1 MPQDPDT
8 ISPEEFRALR
18 PVLFCQLDEDTGGV
32 IVALDTHAFSAPAV
46 WGIVLADLVQHVA
59 NAYAQDGMAAS
70 AVLREVREVVLREL
84 EKPTDKP
91 HSLRWDAEG
100 E

>member
-8 ISPEEFRALR
+8 ISPDDFRALR
-18 PVLFCQLDEDTGGV
+18 PVLLCQLDEETGNV
-32 IVALDTHAFSAPAV
+32 VVALDIHAFSMPGV

-59 NAYAQDGMAAS
+59 NAYAQDGMVGS
-70 AVLREVREVVLREL
+70 AVLREVREVVLREF
-84 EKPTDKP
+84 ERPTDKP
-91 HSLRWDAEG
+91 QSLRWEAEG

>member
-8 ISPEEFRALR
+8 ISLEEFRSLR
-18 PVLFCQLDEDTGGV
+18 PVQLCQLDEDTGGIV
-32 IVALDTHAFSAPAV
+32 VALDNRAFSAPGV
-46 WGIVLADLVQHVA
+46 WGIVLADLVQHIA
-59 NAYAQDGMAAS
+59 NAYAQDGMVGS

-84 EKPTDKP
+84 NRPTDKP
-91 HSLRWDAEG
+91 HSLRWEPEG

>member
-8 ISPEEFRALR
+8 ISLEEFRSLR
-18 PVLFCQLDEDTGGV
+18 PVLLCQLDEDTGGIV
-32 IVALDTHAFSAPAV
+32 VALDNHAFSTPGV
-46 WGIVLADLVQHVA
+46 WGIVIADLVQHIA
-59 NAYAQDGMAAS
+59 NAYAQDGMVGS

-84 EKPTDKP
+84 ERPTDKP
-91 HSLRWDAEG
+91 HSLRWEAEG